1 MQQKY
6 EDPKYEGK
14 NTSHLLSALEAA
26 VEIQKRK
33 VLVGPNDAVGILLFN
48 TVSAIIPSSCA
59 VAQPLYRRYIED
71 EKE

>member
-6 EDPKYEGK
+6 EDPKHEGK

-48 TVSAIIPSSCA
+48 TVSVIAPSSRA
-59 VAQPLYRRYIED
+59 VAQSLHRRHIKD